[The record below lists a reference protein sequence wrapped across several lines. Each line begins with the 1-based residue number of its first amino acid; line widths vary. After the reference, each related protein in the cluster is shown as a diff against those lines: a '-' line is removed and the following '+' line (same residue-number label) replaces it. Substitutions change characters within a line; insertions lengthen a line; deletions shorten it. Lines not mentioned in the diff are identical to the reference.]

1 MESGR
6 ASGQERARQSV
17 RESVRGASGRR
28 SRCSGVRRTQQGGV
42 RGRWASQCSQCNNRS
57 RSTDRQTD
65 RQTDRHTHVHT
76 RAHTHP
82 CTYLS
87 LSPSLYTTC
96 CIISNYQRTH
106 LQHREDIREGVSAIG
121 RPCCAQRE
129 RGLEGTRACMHVGKE
144 RVSSLIKLC
153 PLFTQME
160 RERGHLSRL
169 TDTASVCRS
178 TGVQGGLPKDRIR
191 WQSVSVM
198 AVGRPP

>member
-1 MESGR
+1 MIDLDL
-6 ASGQERARQSV
+6 Q
-17 RESVRGASGRR
+17 
-28 SRCSGVRRTQQGGV
+28 
-42 RGRWASQCSQCNNRS
+42 
-57 RSTDRQTD
+57 TDRQTD
-65 RQTDRHTHVHT
+65 RQTGTHTHTHT
-76 RAHTHP
+76 YTHAHTHTSMHIP
-82 CTYLS
+82 ISLS
-87 LSPSLYTTC
+87 LSLYHVCTC

-129 RGLEGTRACMHVGKE
+129 RGVEGTRACMHVGKE